1 MITTC
6 IEQKKSSK
14 KCIIIWLNQYKVDPI
29 FMVSG
34 NSKASYPHRLIL
46 SFTDKINLRRNDKCV
61 ALSNV
66 SIY

>member
-1 MITTC
+1 
-6 IEQKKSSK
+6 
-14 KCIIIWLNQYKVDPI
+14 
-29 FMVSG
+29 MVSG

-46 SFTDKINLRRNDKCV
+46 GFTDKINLRRNDKCV